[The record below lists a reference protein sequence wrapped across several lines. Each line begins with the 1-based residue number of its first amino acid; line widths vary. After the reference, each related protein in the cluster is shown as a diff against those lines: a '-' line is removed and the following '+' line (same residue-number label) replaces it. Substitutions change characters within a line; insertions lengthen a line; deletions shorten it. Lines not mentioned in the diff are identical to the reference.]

1 MNVAEG
7 TGGFVGLAN
16 YANLFGDGD
25 FQAALGHTVLFVVL
39 NVPVLV
45 AAGLILALVL
55 NRDLSGR
62 NMLRAAFVGPYLL
75 PGAAVA
81 LIWTLVLDPVDGSLN
96 TVLKAVGLPVQQWLT
111 EPGQAMGAVVLL
123 TLWWRVGFP
132 LLILLA
138 ALQDIPKQLY
148 ESARID
154 GASRWQQFRY
164 VTLPG
169 IAPVLGL
176 VVLLQAD
183 RLVQGVRAGLPAD
196 PGRSERQ
203 HSRRTADALRDR
215 IPRLPDRVRRR
226 DRLVART
233 HHPGGHDRP
242 SGRQPTEREV
252 MSHAAQVRRVT
263 TTVRA
268 QRRRARW
275 LATAAALV
283 FAILWGL
290 PLLWTLSSSFEGSTT
305 PGSRLLPSDPTLANW
320 EMLVDPGGR
329 AVNIFIAFFNSTV
342 VAVVS
347 TVLALLVCSMA
358 GYALA
363 KLPFRGNA
371 AVFGL
376 LLATMLIPGEVVLVP
391 LFQQFRELG
400 LLNTYGALA
409 LPHIVSLL
417 GVVLVRQFIV
427 NLPPD
432 LIDAAKADGA
442 NAWQIYRYV
451 VVPLIRPALA
461 TLGILVF
468 LELERLP
475 RPLDLDQFAEY
486 ADPPAGPGHVPIGV
500 RRRRLRRRDGFGRA
514 RHHSTTCS
522 SSSLP
527 SDSSSPA

>member
-1 MNVAEG
+1 MTDTAQVPR
-7 TGGFVGLAN
+7 TG
-16 YANLFGDGD
+16 
-25 FQAALGHTVLFVVL
+25 Q
-39 NVPVLV
+39 
-45 AAGLILALVL
+45 
-55 NRDLSGR
+55 
-62 NMLRAAFVGPYLL
+62 GPR
-75 PGAAVA
+75 PAAVA
-81 LIWTLVLDPVDGSLN
+81 
-96 TVLKAVGLPVQQWLT
+96 
-111 EPGQAMGAVVLL
+111 
-123 TLWWRVGFP
+123 
-132 LLILLA
+132 
-138 ALQDIPKQLY
+138 
-148 ESARID
+148 
-154 GASRWQQFRY
+154 
-164 VTLPG
+164 
-169 IAPVLGL
+169 
-176 VVLLQAD
+176 
-183 RLVQGVRAGLPAD
+183 
-196 PGRSERQ
+196 
-203 HSRRTADALRDR
+203 
-215 IPRLPDRVRRR
+215 
-226 DRLVART
+226 
-233 HHPGGHDRP
+233 
-242 SGRQPTEREV
+242 
-252 MSHAAQVRRVT
+252 
-263 TTVRA
+263 TTVQA

-468 LELERLP
+468 LGSWNDFLWPLISTSSPSMQTLP
-475 RPLDLDQFAEY
+475 LALVTFRSAYGDVDYGVVMASAALAITPPLLVFLFAQRFII
-486 ADPPAGPGHVPIGV
+486 AGI
-500 RRRRLRRRDGFGRA
+500 
-514 RHHSTTCS
+514 STTG
-522 SSSLP
+522 LKG
-527 SDSSSPA
+527 